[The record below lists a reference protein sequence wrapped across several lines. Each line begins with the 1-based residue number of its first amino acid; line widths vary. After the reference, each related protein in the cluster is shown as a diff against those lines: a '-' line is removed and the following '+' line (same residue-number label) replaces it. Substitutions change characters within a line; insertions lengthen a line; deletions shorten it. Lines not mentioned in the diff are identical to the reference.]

1 MIAERFIG
9 KRGMLN
15 PNWKDRGIV
24 AQKIRGGWEME
35 EIA

>member
-15 PNWKDRGIV
+15 PNWRGIV